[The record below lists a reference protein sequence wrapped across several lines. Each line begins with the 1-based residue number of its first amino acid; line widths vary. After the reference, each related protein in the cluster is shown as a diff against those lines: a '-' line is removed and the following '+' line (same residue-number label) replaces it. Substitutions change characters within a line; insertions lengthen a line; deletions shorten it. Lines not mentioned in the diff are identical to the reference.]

1 MALKHFILRVWAPEI
16 IRTYLKPILSEEDL
30 EQELEKA
37 KNMGDKE
44 LAEYI
49 KAIVGEDEEED
60 DD

>member
-16 IRTYLKPILSEEDL
+16 IRMYLKPILSEEDL
-30 EQELEKA
+30 QQEFEKA
-37 KNMGDKE
+37 KNMGDKK

>member
-1 MALKHFILRVWAPEI
+1 MEHLILRAWAPEI

-30 EQELEKA
+30 EKELEKA
-37 KNMGDKE
+37 KSMGNEE

-49 KAIVGEDEEED
+49 KAITGEDEKED

>member
-16 IRTYLKPILSEEDL
+16 IRMYLKPILSEEDL
-30 EQELEKA
+30 GQEFEKA
-37 KNMGDKE
+37 KNMGDKK